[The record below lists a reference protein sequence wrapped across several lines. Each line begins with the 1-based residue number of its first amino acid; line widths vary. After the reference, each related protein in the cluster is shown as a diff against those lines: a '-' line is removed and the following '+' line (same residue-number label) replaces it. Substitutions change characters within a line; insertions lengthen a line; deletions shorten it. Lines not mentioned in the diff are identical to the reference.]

1 MHAALGSCSWN
12 GGTLRFGWGGPTRPN
27 PHALEC
33 ESSLGYERGCRD
45 ARRSSRWRR
54 SPGFEGKR
62 RGFRTE
68 GAGRISGPEGKALY
82 PRGRRGRA
90 RNSPEKGESGGTS
103 RFRTSKPAGRRRR
116 VRVRRSRRTLSRD
129 PLRGDGRGTR
139 SGDVRSRPFPR
150 RGRRRDRRGASRPP
164 RRRGGLRGGA
174 RRSGAKD
181 RSKNGEGRRRSRGG
195 AEGGGTRGGP
205 SLRSFP
211 ASSSAR
217 SAASFGSGFF
227 PRPFERRAPNGDTWL
242 ILPAIICLSKRL
254 SHARLSI
261 SDYTAK
267 LQTAHY
273 ISYTLLGRK
282 SYLDNCRNSR
292 ANTC

>member
-1 MHAALGSCSWN
+1 M
-12 GGTLRFGWGGPTRPN
+12 
-27 PHALEC
+27 
-33 ESSLGYERGCRD
+33 GYERGCRD

-211 ASSSAR
+211 ASSPPDPKRKTNRRRGGS
-217 SAASFGSGFF
+217 ASFARGGGGGGDPRRSF
-227 PRPFERRAPNGDTWL
+227 PSKLPGVVVGPIRGLVRVGVFSPPVRTSSAERR
-242 ILPAIICLSKRL
+242 
-254 SHARLSI
+254 
-261 SDYTAK
+261 
-267 LQTAHY
+267 
-273 ISYTLLGRK
+273 
-282 SYLDNCRNSR
+282 YLVDLASNHMLV
-292 ANTC
+292 